1 MLQWDGAGN
10 GSLILHGFGTGNKW
24 EKKNFACGV
33 WGWRSWGNVQEE
45 PELGLFSVLLL
56 GAEQEQLLL
65 LPWSIPAQQGLESSW
80 DSANETPFL
89 NDPSS
94 ARNWV

>member
-24 EKKNFACGV
+24 EKKKNLCL
-33 WGWRSWGNVQEE
+33 WG
-45 PELGLFSVLLL
+45 LGLGDPGLGLLPVLLL

-65 LPWSIPAQQGLESSW
+65 PPWSIPAQQGLESSW
-80 DSANETPFL
+80 GSANETPFL